1 MNALDGYCKLSGW
14 GRVGREML
22 GWEETHRVEGGSG
35 VRRRLSNKDM
45 LRDTTR
51 EDRRQSIGFI
61 RWLLPNLDL

>member
-1 MNALDGYCKLSGW
+1 
-14 GRVGREML
+14 ML

-35 VRRRLSNKDM
+35 VRRRLSNKNM

>member
-1 MNALDGYCKLSGW
+1 MIGEDCECPRRILLVVW
-14 GRVGREML
+14 L

-35 VRRRLSNKDM
+35 VRRSLSNKDM

-61 RWLLPNLDL
+61 R